1 MCGSWL
7 RQLKV
12 WAVCGLTMAALSGC
26 VTDGSGAKP
35 ESRAEAWRF
44 LTQATFG
51 PDEVNV
57 EHLMTIGYEAWIDE
71 QFSLHPT
78 FTFRDFYTRRD
89 AEIKADHPG
98 DPTAKA
104 GPDQTLEAFY
114 TRALTDKAQLRARLA
129 FALSEMLVVSY
140 TDDVLGTVT
149 PQMVAG
155 YMDTLDAG
163 LDGSYR
169 ELLEAVAKSP
179 AMGQYLTYRGNTKE
193 VPSLGHFPDENF
205 AREVMQLFSIGLYE
219 LNSDGSKK
227 LDGNGN
233 PIETYTSDDVKG
245 LAKVFTGWGNY
256 RGPAYSSVPESTCFA
271 WTKEC
276 QDPEG
281 FYHPMVAYPSYHSVS
296 EKKFLGVTLAAQ
308 DSPSPQA
315 DLTAA
320 LDRLTTHP
328 NTAPF
333 ISRQLIQRLVTS
345 NPTPDYVSR
354 VAERFTATGGNLKE
368 VVKAILLD
376 DEARSPITLVAP
388 EHGKLREPVLRLTAL
403 LRAFKFTTATSGL
416 SASPLDGPNT
426 TRLNYVAIGNT
437 SDPATSWGQAPLFAP
452 SVFNYFRPG
461 YTPPMGDAA
470 ARGMVVPEMQL
481 VNESSITG
489 YVNSVL
495 DLLTN
500 GIGPSIVA
508 DLDGQCGAYTPEL
521 QQYIQSLDPKVPAN
535 KALQDAAAQCK
546 LETLTQRSVNLQLA
560 EQRAMAYDT
569 ATLTQHIA
577 DRLLGGN
584 MTDKLR
590 QSMIS
595 TLSTLDVPALNSQQ
609 SNGDAINSALDK
621 RVWTAILM
629 VAVSPEFLVT
639 K

>member
-1 MCGSWL
+1 
-7 RQLKV
+7 
-12 WAVCGLTMAALSGC
+12 

-51 PDEVNV
+51 ADETSIDR
-57 EHLMTIGYEAWIDE
+57 LMTIGYEAWIDE
-71 QFSLHPT
+71 QFSQHPA
-78 FTFRDFYTRRD
+78 FTFRAFFTQRD

-98 DPTAKA
+98 NASAKA
-104 GPDQTLEAFY
+104 GPEQALEAFY

-129 FALSEMLVVSY
+129 FALSEILVVSY
-140 TDDVLGTVT
+140 SDEILEINT

-155 YMDTLDAG
+155 YMDTLDSA

-169 ELLEAVAKSP
+169 DLLEAVAKSP

-193 VPSLGHFPDENF
+193 APSLGHFPDENF
-205 AREVMQLFSIGLYE
+205 AREIMQLFSIGLYE

-256 RGPAYSSVPESTCFA
+256 RGAAYSSISDSSCFS

-281 FYHPMVAYPSYHSVS
+281 FYQPMVPYPAYHSVS
-296 EKKFLGVTLAAQ
+296 EKKFLGVTIPAQ
-308 DSPSPQA
+308 DTPSPQA
-315 DLTAA
+315 DLSTA
-320 LDRLTTHP
+320 LDRLATHP

-354 VAERFTATGGNLKE
+354 VADRFIATGGSIKE

-376 DEARSPITLVAP
+376 DEARGAITLVAP
-388 EHGKLREPVLRLTAL
+388 EHGKLREPILRLTAL
-403 LRAFKFTTATSGL
+403 LRAFKFTTPTVGL
-416 SASPLDGPNT
+416 SASPLDSTNT

-437 SDPATSWGQAPLFAP
+437 SDPATSWGQAPLYAP

-461 YTPPMGDAA
+461 YTPPQGEAA
-470 ARGMVVPEMQL
+470 AKGMVVPEMQL

-489 YVNSVL
+489 YVNAVL

-500 GIGPSIVA
+500 GIGPSVVV
-508 DLDGQCGAYTPEL
+508 DMDGQCGAYTLEV
-521 QQYIQSLDPKVPAN
+521 QQYIQLLDPKVPAN

-546 LETLTQRSVNLQLA
+546 LETLTQRSVTMQLA
-560 EQRAMAYDT
+560 EQRAMAYDP

-577 DRLLGGN
+577 DRLLGGD
-584 MTDKLR
+584 MTAQLR

-595 TLSTLDVPALNSQQ
+595 TLDTLDVPALNDQQ
-609 SNGDAINSALDK
+609 SNGDVINSALDK

>member
-1 MCGSWL
+1 MHSRWI
-7 RQLKV
+7 RHLKV
-12 WAVCGLTMAALSGC
+12 WVCGLTIASLSGC

-51 PDEVNV
+51 ADDVNIDR
-57 EHLMTIGYEAWIDE
+57 LMTIGYEAWIDE
-71 QFSLHPT
+71 QFSLHPSVT
-78 FTFRDFYTRRD
+78 YRDFFTRRD

-104 GPDQTLEAFY
+104 GQEQTVEAFY

-129 FALSEMLVVSY
+129 FALSEILVVSHQ
-140 TDDVLGTVT
+140 DDTLGISA

-155 YMDTLDAG
+155 YLDTLDTA
-163 LDGSYR
+163 LDGTYR
-169 ELLEAVAKSP
+169 DLLEAVAKSP

-193 VPSLGHFPDENF
+193 APSLGHFPDENF
-205 AREVMQLFSIGLYE
+205 AREIMQLFSIGLYE

-233 PIETYTSDDVKG
+233 PIETYTSADVKG

-256 RGPAYSSVPESTCFA
+256 RGAAYSSVSEQACFA
-271 WTKEC
+271 WTQAC

-281 FYHPMVAYPSYHSVS
+281 FYHPMVPYPTYHSVS
-296 EKKFLGVTLAAQ
+296 EKKFLGVTIAAQ
-308 DSPSPQA
+308 DTPSPQA

-333 ISRQLIQRLVTS
+333 VSKLLIQRLVTS

-376 DEARSPITLVAP
+376 DEARSPLTLVAP
-388 EHGKLREPVLRLTAL
+388 EHGKLREPILRLTAL
-403 LRAFKFTTATSGL
+403 LRAFKFTTTTAGL
-416 SASPLDGPNT
+416 SASPLDSGS
-426 TRLNYVAIGNT
+426 TRLDYVAIGNT
-437 SDPATSWGQAPLFAP
+437 SDPATSWGQAPLNAP

-461 YTPPMGDAA
+461 YTPPMGEAA
-470 ARGMVVPEMQL
+470 SRGMAVPEMQL
-481 VNESSITG
+481 VNESSVTG
-489 YVNSVL
+489 YVNAVQ

-500 GIGPSIVA
+500 GIGPSVVV
-508 DLDGQCGAYTPEL
+508 DMDGQCGAFTL
-521 QQYIQSLDPKVPAN
+521 QVQQYIQSLDPKVPAN
-535 KALQDAAAQCK
+535 KALQDAAAKCK
-546 LETLTQRSVNLQLA
+546 LETLTQRSVTMQLV
-560 EQRAMAYDT
+560 EQRAMAYDP

-577 DRLLGGN
+577 DRLLGGS
-584 MTDKLR
+584 MTEKLR
-590 QSMIS
+590 QTMVS
-595 TLSTLDVPALNSQQ
+595 TLATLDVPPLNSQQ

-621 RVWTAILM
+621 RVWTAILV

>member
-1 MCGSWL
+1 MRSRWIRRLAAWG
-7 RQLKV
+7 
-12 WAVCGLTMAALSGC
+12 CGLVIASLSGC
-26 VTDGSGAKP
+26 VTDGSGTKP

-44 LTQATFG
+44 LNQATFG
-51 PDEVNV
+51 PDEVNIDR
-57 EHLMTIGYEAWIDE
+57 LMTIGYEAWIDE
-71 QFSLHPT
+71 QFSLHPS
-78 FTFRDFYTRRD
+78 FTYQDFFTRRD

-98 DPTAKA
+98 DASAKA
-104 GPDQTLEAFY
+104 GPAQTLEAFY
-114 TRALTDKAQLRARLA
+114 TRALTDKAQLRARVA
-129 FALSEMLVVSY
+129 FALSEIMVVSY
-140 TDDVLGTVT
+140 TDDVLSFTA

-155 YMDTLDAG
+155 YMDTLDSA

-169 ELLEAVAKSP
+169 DLLEAVAKSP

-193 VPSLGHFPDENF
+193 APSLGHFPDENF
-205 AREVMQLFSIGLYE
+205 AREIMQLFSIGLYE

-256 RGPAYSSVPESTCFA
+256 RGAAYSTVSEQTCFA
-271 WTKEC
+271 WTQAC
-276 QDPEG
+276 QDPDG
-281 FYHPMVAYPSYHSVS
+281 FYHPMVPYPTYHSVS
-296 EKKFLGVTLAAQ
+296 EKKFLGITIAAQ
-308 DSPSPQA
+308 DTPSPQA
-315 DLTAA
+315 DLTTA

-333 ISRQLIQRLVTS
+333 VSKLLIQRLVTS
-345 NPTPDYVSR
+345 NPTPDYVAR

-376 DEARSPITLVAP
+376 DEARNPITLVAP
-388 EHGKLREPVLRLTAL
+388 EHGKLREPILRLTAL
-403 LRAFKFTTATSGL
+403 LRAFKFTSATSAL
-416 SASPLDGPNT
+416 SSSPLDGNAA
-426 TRLNYVAIGNT
+426 RLDYIAIGNT
-437 SDPATSWGQAPLFAP
+437 SDPATSWGQAPLYAP

-461 YTPPMGDAA
+461 YTPSLGEAA
-470 ARGMVVPEMQL
+470 THGMVVPEMQL
-481 VNESSITG
+481 VNESSVTG
-489 YVNSVL
+489 YVNAVL

-500 GIGPSIVA
+500 GIGPSVVA
-508 DLDGQCGAYTPEL
+508 DLDGQCGAFTL
-521 QQYIQSLDPKVPAN
+521 QMQQYIQSLDPKVPAN
-535 KALQDAAAQCK
+535 KALQDAAAKCK
-546 LETLTQRSVNLQLA
+546 LETLTQRSVTMQLT
-560 EQRAMAYDT
+560 EQRAMAYDP

-584 MTDKLR
+584 MTEKLR
-590 QSMIS
+590 QAMVS
-595 TLSTLDVPALNSQQ
+595 TLSTLDVPTLNSQQ

>member
-1 MCGSWL
+1 MHSWWK
-7 RQLKV
+7 RHLKV
-12 WAVCGLTMAALSGC
+12 WICGLAIASLSGC
-26 VTDGSGAKP
+26 VADGSGAKP

-51 PDEVNV
+51 ADEVNIDRV
-57 EHLMTIGYEAWIDE
+57 MTMGYEAWIDE
-71 QFSLHPT
+71 QFSLHPA
-78 FTFRDFYTRRD
+78 FTYRDFFTRRD

-98 DPTAKA
+98 DASARA
-104 GPDQTLEAFY
+104 GADQTLEAFF

-129 FALSEMLVVSY
+129 FALSEIMVISCN
-140 TDDVLGTVT
+140 DDILGTVA
-149 PQMVAG
+149 PQIAAG
-155 YMDTLDAG
+155 YMDTLDSA

-169 ELLEAVAKSP
+169 DLLEAVAKSP

-193 VPSLGHFPDENF
+193 VPSVGHFPDENF
-205 AREVMQLFSIGLYE
+205 AREIMQLFSIGLNE

-256 RGPAYSSVPESTCFA
+256 RGAAYSSASDSACFFWA
-271 WTKEC
+271 KEC

-281 FYHPMVAYPSYHSVS
+281 FYQPMVPYPAYHSVS
-296 EKKFLGVTLAAQ
+296 EKKFLGVTIPAQ
-308 DSPSPQA
+308 DTPSPQA
-315 DLTAA
+315 DLTTA
-320 LDRLTTHP
+320 LNRLATHP

-333 ISRQLIQRLVTS
+333 ISKQLIQRLVTS
-345 NPTPDYVSR
+345 NPTPDYVAR

-376 DEARSPITLVAP
+376 DEARGPITLVAP

-403 LRAFKFTTATSGL
+403 LRAFKFNTITAGL
-416 SASPLDGPNT
+416 SASPMDGANT
-426 TRLNYVAIGNT
+426 TRLDYVAIGNT
-437 SDPATSWGQAPLFAP
+437 SDPATSWGQAPLYAP

-461 YTPPMGDAA
+461 YAPPQGEAA
-470 ARGMVVPEMQL
+470 SKGMVVPEMQL
-481 VNESSITG
+481 VNESSVTG
-489 YVNSVL
+489 YVNAVL

-500 GIGPSIVA
+500 GIGPSVVV
-508 DLDGQCGAYTPEL
+508 DTDGQCGAYTLEV

-535 KALQDAAAQCK
+535 KALQDAAAKCK
-546 LETLTQRSVNLQLA
+546 LETLTQRSVTMQLI
-560 EQRAMAYDT
+560 EQRAMAYD
-569 ATLTQHIA
+569 ASTLTQHIA
-577 DRLLGGN
+577 DRLLGGS

-590 QSMIS
+590 QAMIS
-595 TLSTLDVPALNSQQ
+595 TLSTLDVPALSSQP
-609 SNGDAINSALDK
+609 SSGDAVNSALDK